1 MIQVN
6 DKGQFVVSVEGIYLG
21 TVMTRRVAEVVERV
35 GSEYIAAIP
44 QGDRAKHQGWT
55 TRRVQRSVAA
65 GFARNPAYLHHGGM
79 VPYTQPSVKCLD
91 QLYAN
96 I

>member
-6 DKGQFVVSVEGIYLG
+6 ATGQFVVSVEGIYLG
-21 TVMTRRVAEVVERV
+21 TVFTRSAADAVLRV
-35 GSEYIAAIP
+35 GSECLAGIP
-44 QGDRAKHQGWT
+44 QADRAKHQVWT
-55 TRRVQRSVAA
+55 ARRVQSRVYNL
-65 GFARNPAYLHHGGM
+65 FRKVIVHHGGM
-79 VPYTQPSVKCLD
+79 VPYTQPSVKCVD